1 MCTSIKDVDV
11 IVEVNDKWSDKREM
25 RIINSKCNFVS
36 GLLLFD
42 QQNQVPASIFID
54 TIKTI
59 ILN

>member
-11 IVEVNDKWSDKREM
+11 IVEVNNEWSDKRET
-25 RIINSKCNFVS
+25 RIINSKCYFVS